1 MNKRELGLLEITAV
15 IGAIASICGVWTW
28 FGSAQ
33 ERRENEEIRRV
44 ELVDRAKTI
53 LEAESEDGI
62 FENSTNVNWAFRTL
76 ARYGGEAKIE
86 VQTVNLIFADLR
98 CVSLDIEAESIEIS
112 NSLLVQTYL
121 DVGTSNTRIED
132 SLGTSATFVYD
143 LSANDEHTIEINDSV
158 FNDLRFFSLT
168 SKIPPKISFSSTLI
182 SQLSDVHI
190 QDVQS

>member
-15 IGAIASICGVWTW
+15 IGAIASIFGVWTW

-76 ARYGGEAKIE
+76 ARYEQYKNRGLAGHKRN
-86 VQTVNLIFADLR
+86 VCLR
-98 CVSLDIEAESIEIS
+98 PQRE
-112 NSLLVQTYL
+112 
-121 DVGTSNTRIED
+121 
-132 SLGTSATFVYD
+132 
-143 LSANDEHTIEINDSV
+143 
-158 FNDLRFFSLT
+158 
-168 SKIPPKISFSSTLI
+168 
-182 SQLSDVHI
+182 
-190 QDVQS
+190 